1 VNATPFIK
9 HSEPLFYACKH
20 KYRTKTNKNQQ
31 SRPQG
36 PAFELE
42 KYLKKLVFLF
52 VFFWKLLP
60 LPNLLSFP
68 NLEKTFS

>member
-1 VNATPFIK
+1 M
-9 HSEPLFYACKH
+9 
-20 KYRTKTNKNQQ
+20 
-31 SRPQG
+31 PQG

-42 KYLKKLVFLF
+42 EYLKQLLFLF
-52 VFFWKLLP
+52 IFFWKLLP